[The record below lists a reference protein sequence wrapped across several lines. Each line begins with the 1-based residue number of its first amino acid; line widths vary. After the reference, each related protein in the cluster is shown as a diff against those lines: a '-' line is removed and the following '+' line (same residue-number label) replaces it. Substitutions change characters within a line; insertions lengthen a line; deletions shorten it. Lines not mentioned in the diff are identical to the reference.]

1 MKALLSYVKQN
12 RFEVV
17 FFSILFLFSVFLF
30 WKTFRLDQDGNI
42 LIATKVWSDFSA
54 TIPLIR
60 SFSFGSNFPPEY
72 PIFAG
77 PPIKYHFV
85 FFALVGLIEKT
96 GIPLHFALNGLSIVS
111 FFSLLIFIYILA
123 KTVFK
128 KKAIGY
134 LSVILFLFNSSFSFL
149 EFFKR
154 SPLSSKTIL
163 EIIQNKNF
171 PSFGPYDGKTVS
183 AFWNLNIYTNQRH
196 LAFAYAAFLFLIYV
210 IYLSAQK
217 PKRLTLNKS
226 LLLGLLIGL
235 FPLIHFPVFGMMG
248 MTLILSVA
256 LFPKIGKKV
265 ILIGLIAII
274 IAAPQIL
281 YMYLQPQGTGGIT
294 FRPGYLVENLNLVNF
309 ISYWF
314 LNLGLTLILAPLGFI
329 LAKREQRK
337 IFIPF
342 LILFILGN
350 LFQFSVEIAANHKFF
365 NLSTIGLNMFTA
377 YFIYKIWTINKLG
390 KVSSLLLI
398 LPLTLSGLIDLF
410 PIINDT
416 HMTVEDIPNN
426 KTAYFILRN
435 TPKDSAFLNAT
446 YLYDPASLAGRNIYL
461 GWPYFAWS
469 AGYNSTTRYNK
480 MKNILS
486 ASDKNIACQAL
497 LKEGLNYLETQNP
510 TSLEGITV
518 NHSFYDDNFI
528 KIFYDKDKQIS
539 IYDID
544 LSCM

>member
-1 MKALLSYVKQN
+1 MKALLSYTKQN

-54 TIPLIR
+54 TIPLVR

-85 FFALVGLIEKT
+85 FFALVGLIEKV
-96 GIPLHFALNGLSIVS
+96 GIPLHFALNGLSIVG

-235 FPLIHFPVFGMMG
+235 FPLIHFPAFGMMG

-274 IAAPQIL
+274 IATPQIL
-281 YMYLQPQGTGGIT
+281 YMYLQPQGAGGIT
-294 FRPGYLVENLNLVNF
+294 YRPGYLIENLNLANF

-337 IFIPF
+337 IFLPF
-342 LILFILGN
+342 LALFILGN
-350 LFQFSVEIAANHKFF
+350 LFQFSPEIAANHKFF
-365 NLSTIGLNMFTA
+365 NLTLIGMNMFTA
-377 YFIYKIWTINKLG
+377 YLIYQMWNKGKLAKVFSVFIII
-390 KVSSLLLI
+390 
-398 LPLTLSGLIDLF
+398 PLTLSGIIDLF
-410 PIINDT
+410 PIVNDYY
-416 HMTVEDIPNN
+416 MSVKDIPEN
-426 KTAYFILRN
+426 KTVDFIHKN
-435 TPKDSAFLNAT
+435 TPKDAVFLNAT
-446 YLYDPASLAGRNIYL
+446 YLYDPASLAGRKIFL

-469 AGYNSTTRYNK
+469 AGYETTQRHEK
-480 MKNILS
+480 MRNIMAS
-486 ASDKNIACQAL
+486 SDKTSACRKLFKENIDYV
-497 LKEGLNYLETQNP
+497 EIQNP
-510 TSLEGITV
+510 TQLEDVSI
-518 NHSFYDDNFI
+518 NYSFFDENFI
-528 KIFYDKDKQIS
+528 RIYFDESKAIS
-539 IYDID
+539 IYDVG
-544 LSCM
+544 LSCK